1 MKTRAIINSAALA
14 HNLATVRTL
23 APGSKVM
30 AVVKADAYG
39 HGVTG
44 LLPALA
50 QHTQALA
57 IARIEEAQILRAAG
71 YSGRLLLL
79 CGISN
84 HVELTTAKLLRLDI
98 LVHDTTHLALLSSYS
113 SRARHK
119 TTLWLKMDT
128 GMHRLGFAPKD
139 YANAF
144 QVLKQLSWCNA
155 VIGMTH
161 FSSADEPDK
170 QKTAQ
175 QIQCYQ
181 QHTTDIAL
189 DDHSL
194 ANSAGIIA
202 WPAARGG
209 WVRPGLMMYGINPV
223 GSLKTD
229 LQPVM
234 QLEAQI
240 IGVKT
245 IAKGETT
252 GYNEK
257 WRAKRNTCIAFI
269 AAGYADGYPITAL
282 NKSFVA
288 LNGVLAPVIG
298 RVSMDTIAVD
308 CTGLSTPAVG
318 DWVELWGKTVSVS
331 EVAKVAGSIPY
342 QLLTSVSQR
351 VTRIVS

>member
-14 HNLATVRTL
+14 HNLATIRTL

-39 HGVTG
+39 HGVAG
-44 LLPALA
+44 LLPVLG

-57 IARIEEAQILRAAG
+57 IARIEEAQVLRAAG

-84 HVELTTAKLLRLDI
+84 HVELTAAKLLRLDI
-98 LVHDTTHLALLSSYS
+98 LVHDATHLALLTSYS

-128 GMHRLGFAPKD
+128 GMHRLGFAPND

-144 QVLKQLSWCNA
+144 QVLKQISWCEA
-155 VIGMTH
+155 VVGMTH
-161 FSSADEPDK
+161 FSSADEPEK

-181 QHTTDIAL
+181 QHTANIAL

-202 WPAARGG
+202 WPAARHG
-209 WVRPGLMMYGINPV
+209 WLRPGLMMYGINPV
-223 GSLKTD
+223 AGIKTD

-234 QLEAQI
+234 QLEAQV

-257 WRAKRNTCIAFI
+257 WRAKRKSCIAYV

-282 NKSFVA
+282 NKSFVS
-288 LNGVLAPVIG
+288 LNGVRAPVIG
-298 RVSMDTIAVD
+298 RVSMDTIAID
-308 CTGLSTPAVG
+308 CTALPTPAVG
-318 DWVELWGKTVSVS
+318 DWVELWGNMISIN
-331 EVAKVAGSIPY
+331 EVAKAAGSIPY

-351 VTRIVS
+351 VSRVYL